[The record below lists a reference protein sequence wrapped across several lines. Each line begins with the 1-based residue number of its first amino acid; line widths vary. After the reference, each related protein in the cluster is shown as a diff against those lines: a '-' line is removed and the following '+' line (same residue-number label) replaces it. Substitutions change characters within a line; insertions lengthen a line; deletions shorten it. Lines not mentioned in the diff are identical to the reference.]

1 MENKSKHLEFIQDSI
16 ERMASHSF
24 SLKRWGVTIVTA
36 IITLG
41 ITEKNTNILLISV
54 IPIVLFWILD
64 GFYLFKERLYRR
76 LYEKVRKLTENEID
90 FEMNTRK
97 FIVGRNTW
105 IRSIFSRTLT
115 IFYFTLILSM
125 LSFIAFLK

>member
-1 MENKSKHLEFIQDSI
+1 MENKNKHLEFIQDSI

-36 IITLG
+36 IVTLG